1 MGKTSKDKR
10 DIYYRLAKEEGWR
23 ARSAFKLMQI
33 DEEFNIF
40 EGVCRVVDLCA
51 APGSWSQ
58 VLSKKVYFAKD
69 EDKRKDIRIV
79 AVDLQPMS
87 PLPGVIQLQGDITEV
102 STAEK
107 IISYFEGLKADLVV
121 CDGAPDV
128 TGLHAL
134 DEYMQ
139 SQLVL
144 AALNIATFVLK
155 ETGTF
160 VAKVFRARDI
170 TLLYA
175 QLKIFF
181 KEVYCVKP
189 RSSRQSSCE
198 AFVVCKE
205 FGLPEG
211 YTPTMKNP
219 MLCPDYDEEI
229 NSLSGPNRLLVP
241 FLACGDLSGWD
252 SDRTYEL
259 ELPSFS
265 GEAERERYEY
275 RPVVQPPTE
284 PAYKKACILKKTG
297 KLAKPEVEDL
307 FMKFDVSDRKAEPD
321 EKKSDSAGNLG
332 IGDETKLF
340 SPAAF
345 DNYAHANSSVA
356 LFDMAMPGTLPVLNK
371 TAVLKGIT
379 TGLLLNCTIPERC
392 QFVRKHYFYADMPA
406 GYQITQQNNP
416 IAHSGFFEFYVHSS
430 DELFVPYK
438 KRVDIVRIQLEHD
451 SGRSIHDL
459 SNNRSLV
466 DLNRAEFSKIILQ
479 ELDY

>member
-33 DEEFNIF
+33 DDEFNIF
-40 EGVCRVVDLCA
+40 ENVHRVVDLCA

-58 VLSKKVYFAKD
+58 VLSKKVYFAED
-69 EDKRKDIRIV
+69 EGRRKDIRIV

-87 PLPGVIQLQGDITEV
+87 PLPGVIQLQGDITET

-181 KEVYCVKP
+181 KEVYCAKP

-205 FGLPEG
+205 FNLPKG

-219 MLCPDYDEEI
+219 MLCPDYDAEV
-229 NSLSGPNRLLVP
+229 NSLLGSNRLLVP

-259 ELPSFS
+259 ELPNFS
-265 GEAERERYEY
+265 GEAERRRYEY
-275 RPVVQPPTE
+275 KPVVQPPTE
-284 PAYKKACILKKTG
+284 PAYKKACALKKSG
-297 KLAKPEVEDL
+297 KLARPEMDDPFL
-307 FMKFDVSDRKAEPD
+307 KCDVPTRKKAVDKRE
-321 EKKSDSAGNLG
+321 SDSTGDLG
-332 IGDETKLF
+332 IGDEL
-340 SPAAF
+340 AEAF
-345 DNYAHANSSVA
+345 AECFVLMISV
-356 LFDMAMPGTLPVLNK
+356 G
-371 TAVLKGIT
+371 
-379 TGLLLNCTIPERC
+379 
-392 QFVRKHYFYADMPA
+392 
-406 GYQITQQNNP
+406 
-416 IAHSGFFEFYVHSS
+416 
-430 DELFVPYK
+430 
-438 KRVDIVRIQLEHD
+438 
-451 SGRSIHDL
+451 
-459 SNNRSLV
+459 
-466 DLNRAEFSKIILQ
+466 
-479 ELDY
+479 

>member
-23 ARSAFKLMQI
+23 ARSAFKDDYFPGSFL
-33 DEEFNIF
+33 D
-40 EGVCRVVDLCA
+40 VHRVVDLCA

-58 VLSKKVYFAKD
+58 
-69 EDKRKDIRIV
+69 IHIV

-107 IISYFEGLKADLVV
+107 IISYFEGLTADLVV

-181 KEVYCVKP
+181 KELAK
-189 RSSRQSSCE
+189 
-198 AFVVCKE
+198 
-205 FGLPEG
+205 G
-211 YTPTMKNP
+211 YIPTMKNP
-219 MLCPDYDEEI
+219 MLCPDYDAEV
-229 NSLSGPNRLLVP
+229 NSLLGSNRLLVP

-252 SDRTYEL
+252 SDRTYGL
-259 ELPSFS
+259 ELPSFP
-265 GEAERERYEY
+265 GEAERERYKY
-275 RPVVQPPTE
+275 RPAVQPPTE
-284 PAYKKACILKKTG
+284 PAYKKACALKKSG
-297 KLAKPEVEDL
+297 KLARPEMVDQ
-307 FMKFDVSDRKAEPD
+307 F
-321 EKKSDSAGNLG
+321 
-332 IGDETKLF
+332 
-340 SPAAF
+340 
-345 DNYAHANSSVA
+345 
-356 LFDMAMPGTLPVLNK
+356 
-371 TAVLKGIT
+371 LKYDASIQ
-379 TGLLLNCTIPERC
+379 E
-392 QFVRKHYFYADMPA
+392 A
-406 GYQITQQNNP
+406 
-416 IAHSGFFEFYVHSS
+416 
-430 DELFVPYK
+430 
-438 KRVDIVRIQLEHD
+438 VDIKK
-451 SGRSIHDL
+451 
-459 SNNRSLV
+459 NR
-466 DLNRAEFSKIILQ
+466 ILQ
-479 ELDY
+479 EI